1 MKLNVIF
8 VFRTISS
15 IKLQKIHF
23 NIIDFN
29 VSGNQGVTPNI
40 VDLEKEKMDEDA
52 KEWFLLQQKMDELD
66 LNNECETES
75 DEVIEISPEIIGGR
89 KIQKQR
95 QITV

>member
-1 MKLNVIF
+1 M
-8 VFRTISS
+8 
-15 IKLQKIHF
+15 
-23 NIIDFN
+23 
-29 VSGNQGVTPNI
+29 
-40 VDLEKEKMDEDA
+40 
-52 KEWFLLQQKMDELD
+52 LQQKMDELD

>member
-1 MKLNVIF
+1 MRFGGREFFSVSDFSNFKTAQIKGGAGKMKLNVIF

-52 KEWFLLQQKMDELD
+52 KE
-66 LNNECETES
+66 
-75 DEVIEISPEIIGGR
+75 
-89 KIQKQR
+89 
-95 QITV
+95 